1 MFASQMTAADV
12 LDQLLQLNDW
22 IKPGL
27 TEDEFL
33 ELFIHCRYCGL
44 IMTGHVFQRH
54 TFICQHIPTA
64 SNGNRASMA
73 TVAVIHNIIDLTSD
87 EGDHPEV
94 IDVTR
99 DDDDDCPGVI
109 DLTLDV

>member
-1 MFASQMTAADV
+1 MTATDV

-27 TEDEFL
+27 TEDKFL
-33 ELFIHCRYCGL
+33 ELFIRCRYCRL
-44 IMTGHVFQRH
+44 IMTGCVFQRH

-73 TVAVIHNIIDLTSD
+73 TVVVIHNMIDLTSD
-87 EGDHPEV
+87 EGDHQV
-94 IDVTR
+94 IDVPQDN
-99 DDDDDCPGVI
+99 DDNCPGVI